1 MTVNAQIPL
10 HSRGIVADFVD
21 SRQQRGQYTFTG
33 SELAAVSHQTALA
46 RRAALMRLRKR
57 GRIVRPLPRHDF
69 FVIVPHEY
77 HSLGAPPSSWYLDSL
92 MRYLGLPAYYVG
104 LLTAAQWQGAS
115 HFAVQETQV
124 IVPKQMRPIQVGRE
138 KIRFFMKADAANTP
152 VETRTLEYGPIR
164 VSTPEATAVDL
175 VRYIDAAG
183 GLNFVATVLADLKK
197 DLKPGVLK
205 VTVAKGSNVATAQRL
220 GCILERVADTRL
232 TAPLARWL
240 ARQHPRTLRLDAGA
254 SVKGAALNERWRLWV
269 NADIEP
275 SA

>member
-1 MTVNAQIPL
+1 
-10 HSRGIVADFVD
+10 
-21 SRQQRGQYTFTG
+21 
-33 SELAAVSHQTALA
+33 
-46 RRAALMRLRKR
+46 MRLRKR

-77 HSLGAPPSSWYLDSL
+77 RSLGAPPSSWYLDSL

-104 LLTAAQWQGAS
+104 LLTAAQWHGAS

-152 VETRTLEYGPIR
+152 VEMRTLEYGPIR
-164 VSTPEATAVDL
+164 VSSPEATAVDL

-183 GLNFVATVLADLKK
+183 GLNFVATVLAELKK
-197 DLKPGVLK
+197 ELKPGVLK
-205 VTVAKGSNVATAQRL
+205 VAVAKGSNAATTQRL
-220 GCILERVADTRL
+220 GYILERVADARL

-240 ARQHPRTLRLDAGA
+240 VRQHPRTRPLDPRA
-254 SVKGAALNERWRLWV
+254 SVKGVALNERWRLWV

>member
-1 MTVNAQIPL
+1 
-10 HSRGIVADFVD
+10 
-21 SRQQRGQYTFTG
+21 
-33 SELAAVSHQTALA
+33 
-46 RRAALMRLRKR
+46 
-57 GRIVRPLPRHDF
+57 
-69 FVIVPHEY
+69 
-77 HSLGAPPSSWYLDSL
+77 

-104 LLTAAQWQGAS
+104 LLTAAQWHGAS

-175 VRYIDAAG
+175 IRYIDAAG
-183 GLNFVATVLADLKK
+183 GLNFVATVLAELKK
-197 DLKPGVLK
+197 ELKPGVLK
-205 VTVAKGSNVATAQRL
+205 VTVSKGSNAATTQRL
-220 GCILERVADTRL
+220 GYILERVADARL

-240 ARQHPRTLRLDAGA
+240 AQQHPRTRPLDAEA
-254 SVKGAALNERWRLWV
+254 SVKGAELNERWRLWV
-269 NADIEP
+269 NANIEP